1 MTGANGDPA
10 LDRLYAALDALVDH
24 ARNHLGL
31 DPRDG
36 DWARNGILGRYGLAS
51 YRPTG
56 AVCGGI

>member
-1 MTGANGDPA
+1 MTAANGEPA
-10 LDRLYAALDALVDH
+10 LDRFYAALDALVDH

-51 YRPTG
+51 
-56 AVCGGI
+56 